1 MFVMKL
7 LGINMRVT
15 GQHRPAVWEVESSS
29 PGRAYVLISKDVTF
43 SINTI
48 TGKFAQ
54 RVEI

>member
-1 MFVMKL
+1 MKL

-15 GQHRPAVWEVESSS
+15 GQHRPAIWEVQGSS
-29 PGRAYVLISKDVTF
+29 PGWAYILISEDVVF
-43 SINTI
+43 SVNGI